1 MSEHG
6 ETLYNEKIWEEL
18 KKQYPNGKIED
29 KPYSWF
35 IEGYGSV
42 SKQKITDICETKFGA
57 KKQRDKE
64 NGRGLI
70 FNKDTLNKLIA
81 NYSII
86 DEIKII
92 KEEEPDHKKT
102 GDKDDNVTPLERIR
116 TQIMIIIQQ
125 KILIKPNN
133 LPLITREKPK

>member
-1 MSEHG
+1 MEK
-6 ETLYNEKIWEEL
+6 LFINEKIWEEL

-42 SKQKITDICETKFGA
+42 SKQKISDIFETKFGA

-64 NGRGLI
+64 NGRGLT
-70 FNKDTLNKLIA
+70 FNKDTLNKLLA

-102 GDKDDNVTPLERIR
+102 GDKDDKDPTFRKDTDPNNDNYSTKNTNE
-116 TQIMIIIQQ
+116 IQQ
-125 KILIKPNN
+125 S
-133 LPLITREKPK
+133 TH